1 MHREQVLLQSRSFA
15 DWLAQDPRWG
25 SGRRSSSSTGKC
37 WTRLLSPNNTG
48 RGDKRK
54 KRVKIE
60 KIRFYLVWKNE
71 FILKKWANILFRYL
85 VVFLHHLHGQP
96 MNGWLEISL
105 LCIHHHSNVKIFCS
119 LNTINYHIIVAKKV
133 IT

>member
-1 MHREQVLLQSRSFA
+1 
-15 DWLAQDPRWG
+15 
-25 SGRRSSSSTGKC
+25 
-37 WTRLLSPNNTG
+37 
-48 RGDKRK
+48 
-54 KRVKIE
+54 
-60 KIRFYLVWKNE
+60 
-71 FILKKWANILFRYL
+71 
-85 VVFLHHLHGQP
+85 